1 MLFLYVPGG
10 ELGPTLHV
18 AVFHLCCS
26 GCGAVWRTR
35 WVFQT
40 PLLFLL
46 KAFWSMF
53 IKYNWI
59 SVKTLQWKTQHTR
72 NVWICLFDL
81 DSSPFV
87 PPAHLLCLTL
97 WTDAK
102 ERYNWLSHDSLFTM
116 SCSFCFLSTWC
127 LVSVCNADYPCEGM
141 SRHAT
146 FENFGMAF
154 LTLFQVSTGDNWNGI
169 MKVLLFFILISS
181 FWAGLSNGPKWLFF
195 TPLYLNLS
203 PVAVLDRFF

>member
-1 MLFLYVPGG
+1 M
-10 ELGPTLHV
+10 
-18 AVFHLCCS
+18 
-26 GCGAVWRTR
+26 
-35 WVFQT
+35 
-40 PLLFLL
+40 
-46 KAFWSMF
+46 
-53 IKYNWI
+53 
-59 SVKTLQWKTQHTR
+59 QHKR
-72 NVWICLFDL
+72 NVWISWIHLHL
-81 DSSPFV
+81 Y
-87 PPAHLLCLTL
+87 HLLICYVSLYGQTRKK
-97 WTDAK
+97 DA
-102 ERYNWLSHDSLFTM
+102 NWLSHDSLFTM

-203 PVAVLDRFF
+203 PAAVLDRFFLDETLFEHF

>member
-1 MLFLYVPGG
+1 MKNAAYKECLDLPFLPGFISIC
-10 ELGPTLHV
+10 TTSFVMSH
-18 AVFHLCCS
+18 
-26 GCGAVWRTR
+26 
-35 WVFQT
+35 
-40 PLLFLL
+40 
-46 KAFWSMF
+46 SMDRRQRK
-53 IKYNWI
+53 IQY
-59 SVKTLQWKTQHTR
+59 
-72 NVWICLFDL
+72 
-81 DSSPFV
+81 
-87 PPAHLLCLTL
+87 
-97 WTDAK
+97 
-102 ERYNWLSHDSLFTM
+102 WLSHDSLFTM